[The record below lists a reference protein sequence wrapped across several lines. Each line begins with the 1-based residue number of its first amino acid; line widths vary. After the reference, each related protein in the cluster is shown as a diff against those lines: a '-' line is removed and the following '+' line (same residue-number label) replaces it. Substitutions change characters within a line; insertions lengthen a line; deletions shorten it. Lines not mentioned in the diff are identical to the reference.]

1 MENKKQDE
9 QNKQNILAAFEVVKE
24 TYRRLEL
31 LRRAIAVH
39 CCEKDDNN
47 EQYVI
52 INDQKRYIRDHSDD
66 VEKSDQWFHDRL
78 VLVFKKGKLKK
89 IETEKNDKKND
100 KENYKIIE
108 SDASIIY
115 VLGIQLYNHA
125 ENKKMENLEICIAKV
140 KSEEYEK
147 FIETNSIQISEG
159 DNFKKLLSNS
169 EVYKDE
175 NKRKII
181 KIEGKNVVFDR
192 VPLMGIDY
200 TNVKEKIF
208 DAMDTL

>member
-1 MENKKQDE
+1 MENKKQNE
-9 QNKQNILAAFEVVKE
+9 QNILAAFEVVKE

-89 IETEKNDKKND
+89 NETEKNY
-100 KENYKIIE
+100 EIIE
-108 SDASIIY
+108 SDASSIY

-140 KSEEYEK
+140 KSEEYKK
-147 FIETNSIQISEG
+147 FIKTNSIQISEG

-175 NKRKII
+175 NKGKII
-181 KIEGKNVVFDR
+181 EVEGKEVVFDR
-192 VPLMGIDY
+192 VPLMEIDH
-200 TNVKEKIF
+200 TNVIEKIF
-208 DAMDTL
+208 GTMDKLD